1 MDNELS
7 KIADDLAEQK
17 DWHKYFI
24 NKNAE
29 LETEYSNL
37 VWGEALK
44 VGKGLR
50 RVGYNTLRDFFDG
63 DQWKYIPEGGKRM
76 RVYNYCRNVVTNY
89 TAFMTNEPIDIDVP
103 SKDITNEVDVARAE
117 AQEVLLKDILAD
129 NKFDMIFESS
139 VQNGSL
145 LGDSIILGPFYDEDA
160 DRIYL
165 KAIKKPEN
173 VRLIWSDDQFSEIF
187 GFIHHYFVSPE
198 RAYQLFPEAK
208 AKGIVFSVQ
217 NIDTTASAGSTST
230 TGRGSESSGGLSQK
244 QMVAILDCWTADK
257 HMLIVGN
264 QDLKYEDGYGFVPC
278 VHVPNIIHP
287 KNSGGISDIEDMLDA
302 QVEYNE
308 RNADM
313 GEIINENAFSW
324 IFGKNIDIAEQRGG
338 QLNIVDVGDE
348 GEIIPDPR
356 RPLPGMLENEIS
368 RRLSTIFQISGL
380 NENIFGGSG
389 IRAVTGRA
397 LSVLMQTVNN
407 RIKGRQ
413 MRWTMALQTLFG
425 NIFRLI
431 EKYYPDGKKL
441 INGNY
446 KTDIFFP
453 GTLLRNVTDEINK
466 FNAKLQSQETTMKNL
481 GVPSPADE
489 RKLMKK
495 ELSEEVL
502 MIETSRNPGLQ
513 MQVKQMKEQALAQ
526 KVVGQSPQ
534 LNEDENSGDEA
545 PMPGG
550 GAASAVSR
558 AGAVNMASQ
567 RGGATAPKTVSET

>member
-1 MDNELS
+1 MDNEIS
-7 KIADDLAEQK
+7 KISENTADQAL
-17 DWHKYFI
+17 WHKYFL
-24 NKNAE
+24 NKDAE
-29 LETEYSNL
+29 LETEFSNL
-37 VWGEALK
+37 VWGESLK
-44 VGKGLR
+44 VGRGFR
-50 RVGYNTLRDFFDG
+50 RVGYDTLRDFFDG

-76 RVYNYCRNVVTNY
+76 RVYNYCRNVVNNY

-103 SKDITNEVDVARAE
+103 SYDITDEIAVSRAE
-117 AQEVLLKDILAD
+117 AQERLLKDILAD
-129 NKFDMIFESS
+129 NKFDLIFESS

-145 LGDSIILGPFYDEDA
+145 LGDSIILGPFIDEEN
-160 DRIYL
+160 DRIIL
-165 KAIKKPEN
+165 KNVKKPEN
-173 VRLIWSDDQFSEIF
+173 VRLIWADDQYSELF
-187 GFIHHYFVSPE
+187 GFIHHYYVSLE
-198 RAYQLFPEAK
+198 MAYKLFPEAI
-208 AKGIVFSVQ
+208 AKGITFVEQ
-217 NIDTTASAGSTST
+217 NVDVTASAGSTSS
-230 TGRGSESSGGLSQK
+230 TGRGSEASGGTTSRM
-244 QMVAILDCWTADK
+244 MVAVMDCWTADK
-257 HMLIVGN
+257 HMLIVGTK
-264 QDLKYEDGYGFVPC
+264 DLKYEDGYGFVPC

-287 KNSGGISDIEDMLDA
+287 KNANGISDIEDMLDA

-313 GEIINENAFSW
+313 GEIINENAYSW
-324 IFGKNIDIAEQRGG
+324 IFGKNVDIAEQRGG
-338 QLNIVDVGDE
+338 QLNIVDIGDE

-425 NIFRLI
+425 NIFKLVER
-431 EKYYPDGKKL
+431 YYPNGKKL
-441 INGNY
+441 VAGNY

-495 ELSEEVL
+495 ELEDEIS
-502 MIETSRNPGLQ
+502 MIEISRNPALQ
-513 MQVKQMKEQALAQ
+513 MQVKQMKEAAVAQ
-526 KVVGQSPQ
+526 KVAGQAPQ
-534 LNEDENSGDEA
+534 LSEDENQGNES
-545 PMPGG
+545 PMPSG
-550 GAASAVSR
+550 GAASAVKG
-558 AGAVNMASQ
+558 AGAVNMANQQ
-567 RGGATAPKTVSET
+567 RGANAPKTVSEA